1 MLPTLPAAGLSSYA
15 RACTICSY
23 ERTCDECVATKICS
37 NCTSSAR
44 CSGCRGV
51 LFKMRNRKGV
61 SSSAVSPSPRKAA
74 RRQSPPTPTRSSPG
88 DALDLPRDR
97 AGYRRY
103 LELLEAQGG
112 GVSRAGARWLF
123 EPESPALHLE
133 HVVTKDQYET
143 PAWLWRHYVAL
154 EHLTV
159 DANATALNAVA
170 PTKKIDIKPEN
181 MVARKVTYG
190 EFEVRMIDFD
200 QIFTV
205 DINLLPEVEQ
215 TTKDCVF
222 FINALL
228 LINTA
233 T

>member
-1 MLPTLPAAGLSSYA
+1 M
-15 RACTICSY
+15 
-23 ERTCDECVATKICS
+23 RT
-37 NCTSSAR
+37 R
-44 CSGCRGV
+44 R
-51 LFKMRNRKGV
+51 GV

-74 RRQSPPTPTRSSPG
+74 RRQPPPTPARSSPG

-170 PTKKIDIKPEN
+170 PTYLTAADSPAELERLRDVGIWLNPAYGPKCTAIEPTLARLLATAVGEHGCTL
-181 MVARKVTYG
+181 VA
-190 EFEVRMIDFD
+190 
-200 QIFTV
+200 
-205 DINLLPEVEQ
+205 LLPLYSFK
-215 TTKDCVF
+215 TWCVPLCLSRRVPYAMSLPRTH
-222 FINALL
+222 ALSSPIAL
-228 LINTA
+228 ASLRA
-233 T
+233 